1 MDNAESTMQSTNA
14 PAFITPTEAAQ
25 LLRVNERT
33 VTRLCNDGAVK
44 AVKVRKQWRINRAA
58 LFEYCGLAS

>member
-1 MDNAESTMQSTNA
+1 MDSAETATQSEAA
-14 PAFITPTEAAQ
+14 PVFVTPPEAAQ

-33 VTRLCNDGAVK
+33 VVRLCGDGDIK

-58 LFEYCGLAS
+58 LLEYCGLAG